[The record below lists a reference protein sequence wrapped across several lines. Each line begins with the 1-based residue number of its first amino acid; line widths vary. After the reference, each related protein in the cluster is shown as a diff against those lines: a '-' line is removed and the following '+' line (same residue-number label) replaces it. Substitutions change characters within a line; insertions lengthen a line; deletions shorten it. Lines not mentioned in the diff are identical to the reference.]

1 MELRRKVS
9 AAAPPFSVLRLV
21 RETLLRLD
29 KEPSPPPPPEP
40 SISGQLDGSDFAGLY
55 FKSVASDYNVSSFVD
70 GCSLKSVTRS
80 LCSVLE
86 TPRFLGE
93 IIINYENKFMWL

>member
-9 AAAPPFSVLRLV
+9 AAVPPFSVLRLV

-29 KEPSPPPPPEP
+29 TEPSPPTPPPLPPEP
-40 SISGQLDGSDFAGLY
+40 SISGQSDGSDFAGLS

-86 TPRFLGE
+86 TP
-93 IIINYENKFMWL
+93 